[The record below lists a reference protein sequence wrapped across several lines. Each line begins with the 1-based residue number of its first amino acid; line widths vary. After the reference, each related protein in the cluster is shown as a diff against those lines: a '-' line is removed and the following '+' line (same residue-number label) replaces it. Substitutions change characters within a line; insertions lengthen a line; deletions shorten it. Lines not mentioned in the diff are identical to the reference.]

1 MFPKSSVRPPA
12 LSTGRAEPARARRGL
27 LPSLPVP
34 TVRAARARAAPPRE
48 ETTMAHDGRRRAWL
62 RAGAAAAA
70 GVGFAPGGAR
80 GADWPARPVR
90 MVVGFPPGG
99 GADAV
104 ARMLAERFAEL
115 WGQSVVVDNRPGAS
129 TMIASEAVARAA
141 PDGHTLLLAVSNH
154 TSNPAL
160 FAKVPYDTRAD
171 FTPISVVASAPL
183 LLVVNP
189 KVPASS
195 LRELLTLARASPGKL
210 SYASAGNGSVGHLA
224 GELLKQQAGVDMVH
238 VSYKGTGPAEVDLM
252 AGTFDLMFTG
262 MVTAVPQV
270 KAGRMRPIA
279 IGSLRRSQ
287 ALPEVPTVEEAGVAG
302 FEAGIWYGLLG
313 PGGLPAAI
321 VERIHRDVVRTV
333 QDPAVRTRLTN
344 QGAEAIAGSPAEF
357 RRQID
362 AEIARNDRLVKSAG
376 IKSE

>member
-1 MFPKSSVRPPA
+1 M
-12 LSTGRAEPARARRGL
+12 TQ
-27 LPSLPVP
+27 
-34 TVRAARARAAPPRE
+34 
-48 ETTMAHDGRRRAWL
+48 HDGRRTWL
-62 RAGAAAAA
+62 RAGAAGAAA
-70 GVGFAPGGAR
+70 LGLAPLGAR
-80 GADWPARPVR
+80 GADWPVKPVR
-90 MVVGFPPGG
+90 LLVGFPPGG

-160 FAKVPYDTRAD
+160 FAKVPYDTRGD

-189 KVPASS
+189 KVPAAS
-195 LRELLTLARASPGKL
+195 LRELLAIARGSPGKL
-210 SYASAGNGSVGHLA
+210 SYASAGNGSVGHFA

-252 AGTFDLMFTG
+252 AGTVDLMFTG

-279 IGSLRRSQ
+279 VGSARRSS
-287 ALPEVPTVEEAGVAG
+287 ALPDVPTVDEAGVAG

-313 PGGLPAAI
+313 PAGLPAGV
-321 VERIHRDVVRTV
+321 VERIHRDVARTV
-333 QDPAVRTRLTN
+333 QDPAVRARLTGL
-344 QGAEAIAGSPAEF
+344 GAEAIAGTPAEF

-376 IKSE
+376 IRSE